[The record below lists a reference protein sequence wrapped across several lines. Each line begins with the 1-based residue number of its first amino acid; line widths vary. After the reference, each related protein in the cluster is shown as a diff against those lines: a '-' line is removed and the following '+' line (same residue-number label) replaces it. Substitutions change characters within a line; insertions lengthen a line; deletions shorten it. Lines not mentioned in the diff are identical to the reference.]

1 MVAVFGD
8 VVIASQIV
16 GGTGHHTTLVTAF
29 GILFILS
36 LTPVCL
42 RAGWTGIFAS
52 EKQIHVRN
60 VFGNLDIAWAE
71 IERFDIGQSGI
82 FPQVCRIHTKDGRVL
97 RAFGIQ
103 EYNISLVRPKA
114 KRPAQRVAAEL
125 NEELAERIA
134 EPHAAQAL

>member
-1 MVAVFGD
+1 MAVFGD
-8 VVIASQIV
+8 VVIASQIA
-16 GGTGHHTTLVTAF
+16 GGTGRHTILATVF
-29 GILFILS
+29 GILFILL

-52 EKQIHVRN
+52 KNQIHVRN
-60 VFGNLDIAWAE
+60 IFGSMDIAWTE

-103 EYNISLVRPKA
+103 EYNISLVRPKT
-114 KRPAQRVAAEL
+114 KRPAQKVVAEL
-125 NEELAERIA
+125 NAELAERTA
-134 EPHAAQAL
+134 EPHAAQAW